1 MKTLTNIPKKSMI
14 SVSNFTISSLD
25 LGYVNG
31 ELWFKNAVNS
41 LNGSK

>member
-1 MKTLTNIPKKSMI
+1 MKIQTFPNLSMI
-14 SVSNFTISSLD
+14 SVSNFTVSSLD

-31 ELWFKNAVNS
+31 ELWYKNAVNS